1 MVIDPMVERES
12 AQDQVI
18 ADKERRGLSYE
29 PLDLGVLYNVHPNLE
44 MGGFL
49 WEHMEFDWMI
59 DEVMTAC

>member
-49 WEHMEFDWMI
+49 WEHMEFD
-59 DEVMTAC
+59 